1 MYIINIQG
9 VYGKEKML
17 RTCVPEGSL
26 CVLSSTDSAAYLG
39 LAERREG
46 AVSLGRARTQLW
58 GGSEH
63 MSCHEEGGSHQGV
76 VGHDLGKVEQR
87 T

>member
-1 MYIINIQG
+1 
-9 VYGKEKML
+9 ML
-17 RTCVPEGSL
+17 
-26 CVLSSTDSAAYLG
+26 AHLG
-39 LAERREG
+39 LGREG
-46 AVSLGRARTQLW
+46 AVSLGRAWTKPW
-58 GGSEH
+58 GGAEH